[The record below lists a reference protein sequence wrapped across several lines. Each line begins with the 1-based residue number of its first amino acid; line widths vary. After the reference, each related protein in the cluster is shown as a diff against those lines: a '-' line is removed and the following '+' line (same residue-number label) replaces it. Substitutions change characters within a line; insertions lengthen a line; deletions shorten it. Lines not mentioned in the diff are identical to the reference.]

1 MATLLPTQKSD
12 PELYPYRSGLVFGFF
27 NALVWQIAIGTPM
40 VLFAE
45 QLGASS
51 FQVGLAYSFV
61 FLQTP
66 LQIFATALLPRY
78 GFKKLAMRGWAARSV
93 FLLVPLA
100 LAIIAPESGNLWMIN
115 TFIASVFFFCIFR
128 TIGASALT
136 AWIFGFLPEKV
147 RGRYFGSDQVLAG
160 IAGVGTLVSCA
171 ALFAFLPIYTALLV
185 QYGITIFGS
194 VLSYLSMAKLPDI
207 ERPTSISLWSV
218 LRDTPRHL
226 FKPSPFRRFMWLS
239 AWFMITTTSIPPFAA
254 YYLKTAAHQSAGQ
267 IMLYEVMR
275 YLGVIAGACLI
286 RRRVDVTGA
295 KPFFLLG
302 LMLYVGVG
310 VLWLLFLL
318 NMLGSGTVL
327 FGIYLLLGLSAVT
340 WNIANLNYLPQVIVG
355 EDRALVV
362 SIYGAVTAFLGGCSP
377 ILLGLVL
384 RGQTPTGEP
393 TMNTDAFQWFFVAL
407 IVSLSVLSVFMARL
421 KEDRSIEVK
430 PLVIGNALLR
440 PFRAASYLVNLVD
453 LQSVGKK
460 RGQPSKPT
468 ED

>member
-1 MATLLPTQKSD
+1 MSTLLPTKKSD

-78 GFKKLAMRGWAARSV
+78 GFKKVAMRGWAARSV
-93 FLLVPLA
+93 FLAVPLA
-100 LAIIAPESGNLWMIN
+100 LAIMAPDVGEPWMVN
-115 TFIASVFFFCIFR
+115 AFIWSVFFFCIFR

-136 AWIFGFLPEKV
+136 VWIFGFLPEKI
-147 RGRYFGSDQVLAG
+147 RGRYFGSDQMIAG

-185 QYGITIFGS
+185 QYGITIIGS

-207 ERPTSISLWSV
+207 DRPTSISLRSV
-218 LRDTPRHL
+218 LRDTPGHL
-226 FKPSPFRRFMWLS
+226 FKPSPFRKFMWLA
-239 AWFMITTTSIPPFAA
+239 AWFMVTITSIPPFAA
-254 YYLKTAAHQSAGQ
+254 YYLKVAAQQSAGQ

-275 YLGVIAGACLI
+275 YLGVILGAWFI
-286 RRRVDVTGA
+286 RRRLDATGA
-295 KPFFLLG
+295 KPFFLLS
-302 LMLYVGVG
+302 LILYVGVAG
-310 VLWLLFLL
+310 LWLLFLQGL
-318 NMLGSGTVL
+318 VGSGGVL

-340 WNIANLNYLPQVIVG
+340 WNIANLNYLPKLVEG
-355 EDRALVV
+355 EHRALVI
-362 SIYGAVTAFLGGCSP
+362 SIFGAVTACLGGCAP
-377 ILLGLVL
+377 ILLGLVF
-384 RGQTPTGEP
+384 RGETLAGEA
-393 TMNTDAFQWFFVAL
+393 TINTSAFQGFFVAL
-407 IVSLSVLSVFMARL
+407 ILSLSVLSFFMARL
-421 KEDRSIEVK
+421 KEDRSIEVE

-453 LQSVGKK
+453 LQSAAKK
-460 RGQPSKPT
+460 REKPAKT
-468 ED
+468 QED